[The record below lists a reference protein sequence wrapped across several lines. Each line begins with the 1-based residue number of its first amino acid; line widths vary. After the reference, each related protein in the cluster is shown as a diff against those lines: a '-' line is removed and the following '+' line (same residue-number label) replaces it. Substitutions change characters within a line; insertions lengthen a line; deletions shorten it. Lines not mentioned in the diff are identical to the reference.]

1 MDEQGGGKGVWI
13 GLIAAILVAVVFLVL
28 WFMRG
33 GEVDRLTRELAMAQ
47 SGAASAQ
54 QRLQSDLDSARNT
67 ATTSARRITELEQQL
82 ADEQRRA
89 SDNASQIERRLRN
102 EVDAAQANY
111 RAANRELEELR
122 AAQTEAENATIAEL
136 RAQVEDHAYT
146 IESVRAD
153 NRLLAQRLD
162 EARESLAEVASAAAD
177 AETVESLQAEADRLA
192 NELRDAQSQND
203 TLVAERDQARSELA
217 LARAAAE
224 GRDGEESTATERL
237 EAENA
242 RLRAEVEGLEETV
255 RQLHDDLD
263 RLEQSLGGNETAST
277 GDGDGAAAT
286 TTDNLAT
293 AGVASVAS
301 LVADQVAELRA
312 RAETLQ
318 EEKDALTAR
327 MEEMKSV
334 LGQEVNAVERERL
347 ELANR
352 LEETTARLT
361 REKEELV
368 RENESLTSR
377 LDQAMTARQA
387 GEEEAGSLAELRREL
402 TVRQER
408 YAAERNRLQEEIEQL
423 RQELGENRETIRA
436 METRLEKENNRR
448 AENRED
454 VSQAAG
460 ADPDADEAPVVST
473 PIDMDDDRFPS
484 QFVTDD
490 PYRSVGKIVMLEKD
504 GRTYV
509 VNAGAKQNVRPGMRF
524 DVHRTG
530 DDGRSRY
537 IGLVQVVRTLDDF
550 SWVMTVNPGV
560 VMVCPIT
567 GRAVLEPGAQFSP
580 FVLTESG
587 SPVPLRSAGDLE
599 LKPEMPKAGDSIDNP
614 FFNPDRQS
622 TFALSREVE
631 DVVECALGAVCTLGG
646 LATDGGDSDF
656 LVVSERSIFEG
667 NLVGPKRVTLQH
679 LLKYAAPAPLACRN

>member
-33 GEVDRLTRELAMAQ
+33 GEVDRLTRELTMAQ

-54 QRLQSDLDSARNT
+54 QRLQSDLDAARNT
-67 ATTSARRITELEQQL
+67 ATTGARRIAELETQL

-89 SDNASQIERRLRN
+89 SDNAAQIERRLRD
-102 EVDAAQANY
+102 EVDAAQASY
-111 RAANRELEELR
+111 RAASRELEELR
-122 AAQTEAENATIAEL
+122 AARAEAESEAIAQL
-136 RAQVEDHAYT
+136 QAQLEDHAYT

-153 NRLLAQRLD
+153 NRLLSQRLD
-162 EARESLAEVASAAAD
+162 EARESLAQAENAAAD
-177 AETVESLQAEADRLA
+177 TESVESLQAEADRLA
-192 NELRDAQSQND
+192 TELREAQSATD
-203 TLVAERDQARSELA
+203 TITSERDQARTELQA
-217 LARAAAE
+217 VREAAE
-224 GRDGEESTATERL
+224 RRQQELTAATERL

-255 RQLHDDLD
+255 QQLHGDLD
-263 RLEQSLGGNETAST
+263 RLEQALDGNETAAAGEDAS
-277 GDGDGAAAT
+277 AAA
-286 TTDNLAT
+286 DS
-293 AGVASVAS
+293 ASVAS
-301 LVADQVAELRA
+301 LAADQVAELRS
-312 RAETLQ
+312 RVTTLQ
-318 EEKDALTAR
+318 EEKDAVTAR

-334 LGQEVNAVERERL
+334 LGQEMNAVERERL
-347 ELANR
+347 ELAAR

-361 REKEELV
+361 REKEELE

-377 LDQAMTARQA
+377 LDQAMTARRA

-423 RQELGENRETIRA
+423 RNELGQNRETIRA
-436 METRLEKENNRR
+436 METRLEEEARR
-448 AENRED
+448 AEEREA
-454 VSQAAG
+454 VSTAAG
-460 ADPDADEAPVVST
+460 ADAVTDDAPVVST
-473 PIDMDDDRFPS
+473 PLDMEDGRFPS

-537 IGLVQVVRTLDDF
+537 IGLVQVVRTLEDF
-550 SWVMTVNPGV
+550 SWVMPVNPGV

-599 LKPEMPKAGDSIDNP
+599 LKPEMPQAGDAIDNP

-656 LVVSERSIFEG
+656 LIVSERSIFEG

>member
-33 GEVDRLTRELAMAQ
+33 GEVDRLTRELALAQ

-54 QRLQSDLDSARNT
+54 QRLQSELDAARNT
-67 ATTSARRITELEQQL
+67 ATTGARRITELEQQL

-89 SDNASQIERRLRN
+89 GDNATQLERRLRS
-102 EVDAAQANY
+102 EIDAAQAGY
-111 RAANRELEELR
+111 RAASRELEELR
-122 AAQTEAENATIAEL
+122 AAQAEAESAAIAQL
-136 RAQVEDHAYT
+136 QAQIEDHAYT

-162 EARESLAEVASAAAD
+162 EARESLAQATSSAA
-177 AETVESLQAEADRLA
+177 ETESVESLQAEADRLA
-192 NELRDAQSQND
+192 TELQEAEAARESV
-203 TLVAERDQARSELA
+203 VAERDQARADLQS
-217 LARAAAE
+217 AREAAARRE
-224 GRDGEESTATERL
+224 DEMNAATERL
-237 EAENA
+237 EAENT
-242 RLRAEVEGLEETV
+242 RLRTEVEGLEETV
-255 RQLHDDLD
+255 RQLHNDLD
-263 RLEQSLGGNETAST
+263 RLEQALGGNTETA
-277 GDGDGAAAT
+277 GADENAAAV
-286 TTDNLAT
+286 TDDLAT
-293 AGVASVAS
+293 AGVANVAT
-301 LVADQVAELRA
+301 LVADQVAELRS
-312 RAETLQ
+312 RVTTLQ
-318 EEKDALTAR
+318 EENAALTAR
-327 MEEMKSV
+327 LEEAQTA
-334 LGQEVNAVERERL
+334 LGREVGAVERERE
-347 ELANR
+347 ELSVR
-352 LEETTARLT
+352 LEETTARLA

-368 RENESLTSR
+368 QEIASLTSR
-377 LDQAMTARQA
+377 LDEALTARQA

-423 RQELGENRETIRA
+423 RDELGKNRETIRA
-436 METRLEKENNRR
+436 MEIRLEQEAGR
-448 AENRED
+448 AGDREA
-454 VSQAAG
+454 VSRAA
-460 ADPDADEAPVVST
+460 APNQDEPVVST
-473 PIDMDDDRFPS
+473 PLDMEDGRFPS

-509 VNAGAKQNVRPGMRF
+509 VNAGARQNVRPGMRF

-550 SWVMTVNPGV
+550 SWVMPVNPGV

-587 SPVPLRSAGDLE
+587 SPVPLKSVGDLE
-599 LKPEMPKAGDSIDNP
+599 LQPEAPKAGDSIDNP

-622 TFALSREVE
+622 TFALSREVA
-631 DVVECALGAVCTLGG
+631 DAVECALGAVCTLGG
-646 LATDGGDSDF
+646 LATDDIDSDF
-656 LVVSERSIFEG
+656 LIVSERSIFEG

-679 LLKYAAPAPLACRN
+679 LLKYAAPAQLSCRN

>member
-89 SDNASQIERRLRN
+89 SDNATQIERRLRD

-111 RAANRELEELR
+111 RAANRELEQLR
-122 AAQTEAENATIAEL
+122 AAQTEAENETISAL

-162 EARESLAEVASAAAD
+162 EARESLAEAASAAAD

-192 NELRDAQSQND
+192 NELREAQSLND
-203 TLVAERDQARSELA
+203 TLVAERDRARSELES
-217 LARAAAE
+217 ARAAAE

-263 RLEQSLGGNETAST
+263 RLEQSLGGNDTASN
-277 GDGDGAAAT
+277 GDGAAA
-286 TTDNLAT
+286 TDNLAT

-312 RAETLQ
+312 RATTLQ

-334 LGQEVNAVERERL
+334 LGQEMNAVERERL

-361 REKEELV
+361 REKEELE

-423 RQELGENRETIRA
+423 RQELGANRETIRA
-436 METRLEKENNRR
+436 METRFQEENNRR

-460 ADPDADEAPVVST
+460 ADADEAPVVST

-550 SWVMTVNPGV
+550 SWVMPVNPGV

-614 FFNPDRQS
+614 FFNPDKQS